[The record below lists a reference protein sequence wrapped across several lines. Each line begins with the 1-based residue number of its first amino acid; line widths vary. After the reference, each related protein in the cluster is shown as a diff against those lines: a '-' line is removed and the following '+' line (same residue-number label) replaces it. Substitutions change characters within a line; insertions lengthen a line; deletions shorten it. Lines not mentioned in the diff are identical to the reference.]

1 MKQKTT
7 TYWCCLYVI
16 LSVFLSVGTLRAQ
29 IKITFPVERA
39 IFQRDNANQAT
50 ISVGGYY
57 TEGVDRVE
65 ARLVP
70 VLPAQGQATDWT
82 VIQQN
87 PQGGVFLGSLT
98 GRGGWYTLEV
108 RAFFSNNQI
117 ATDRIARVGIG
128 EVFLVAGQSNA
139 QGFFGFGATGA
150 TEDRVNTVTWDNQN
164 SNNTNNPTLSF
175 AQLTAETL
183 IGPRGRSAWCWGPLG
198 DLLARKL
205 NVPILFMN
213 AAWFDTSTQNWL
225 DAAQGKPVQ
234 NRLGENLPA
243 GMPYANLKASLQY
256 YGSILGL
263 RAVLWLQ
270 GENDAAARVNKEAY
284 QNSLQGLI
292 NVARIEQGEVLSS
305 LPWVFART
313 SRYAINGVSLVSQAI
328 IDGQNAV
335 INIPFNKSYGGPYTD
350 NIQVPRPATN
360 PVNGQEDG
368 VHFQGQG
375 LVDLARAWDNSLP
388 PSFFATVVPVKP
400 RSVVPITVT
409 CNTLGVSI
417 NLRAADGFA
426 SYRWSNGQT
435 TQTITVTGQ
444 GTYQATMKDNAGNT
458 YLTPTL
464 VINDPSVQVANP
476 VISPSGEQIICADS
490 SITLS
495 VNVST
500 ANIVRWSNGF
510 VGRTISV
517 RNPGNYTA
525 TVSNIYGCSAA
536 AASAPVT
543 IKTINIKAPTVFQ
556 SGPYSV
562 QAVPD
567 STIFSFTDTK
577 VSNITWEWMQGGR
590 VLPFKES
597 AIKATTIS
605 TYNTR
610 SRVTFEAQSGGSL
623 RTCLS
628 PFSNTV
634 EYRPTGT
641 TDDGLILYPNP
652 TRSRKIA
659 VETLE
664 DLKDVEI
671 TIVGLTGQVV
681 YRKVMPNLNIRQEID
696 LSGLNEGAYIF
707 KVKSATLNQAKR
719 ILIDK

>member
-1 MKQKTT
+1 
-7 TYWCCLYVI
+7 
-16 LSVFLSVGTLRAQ
+16 
-29 IKITFPVERA
+29 
-39 IFQRDNANQAT
+39 
-50 ISVGGYY
+50 
-57 TEGVDRVE
+57 
-65 ARLVP
+65 
-70 VLPAQGQATDWT
+70 
-82 VIQQN
+82 
-87 PQGGVFLGSLT
+87 
-98 GRGGWYTLEV
+98 
-108 RAFFSNNQI
+108 
-117 ATDRIARVGIG
+117 
-128 EVFLVAGQSNA
+128 
-139 QGFFGFGATGA
+139 
-150 TEDRVNTVTWDNQN
+150 
-164 SNNTNNPTLSF
+164 
-175 AQLTAETL
+175 
-183 IGPRGRSAWCWGPLG
+183 
-198 DLLARKL
+198 
-205 NVPILFMN
+205 
-213 AAWFDTSTQNWL
+213 
-225 DAAQGKPVQ
+225 
-234 NRLGENLPA
+234 
-243 GMPYANLKASLQY
+243 
-256 YGSILGL
+256 
-263 RAVLWLQ
+263 
-270 GENDAAARVNKEAY
+270 
-284 QNSLQGLI
+284 
-292 NVARIEQGEVLSS
+292 
-305 LPWVFART
+305 
-313 SRYAINGVSLVSQAI
+313 
-328 IDGQNAV
+328 
-335 INIPFNKSYGGPYTD
+335 
-350 NIQVPRPATN
+350 
-360 PVNGQEDG
+360 GQEDG

-409 CNTLGVSI
+409 CNTPGVSI

-476 VISPSGEQIICADS
+476 LISPSGEQIICADS

-641 TDDGLILYPNP
+641 TEDGLILYPNP

-671 TIVGLTGQVV
+671 TVVGLTGQVV
-681 YRKVMPNLNIRQEID
+681 YRKVMPTLNIRQEID
-696 LSGLNEGAYIF
+696 LSGLSEGAYIF
-707 KVKSATLNQAKR
+707 KVKSTTLNQAKR